1 MRVLVTGVT
10 GFVGRHLAPRLM
22 ESGHELLGI
31 DLSRDGELPLGPGGR
46 PVTVRALDL
55 AGGEGLA
62 DLVEDFA
69 PGAVVHLAA
78 QSAPGLSL
86 LDPVATFR
94 ANATA
99 TLRLLE
105 ALRRAAPAARLLLVS
120 SAEVYGLV
128 GEDPVDEARPMRPA
142 NPYGASKA
150 AAELLA
156 GQYAR
161 TWDLPVVVT
170 RGFPHAGPGQ
180 RPRFALPAFARQIA
194 RVEAGLQEPV
204 IRVGN
209 LAARRDYTDVAD
221 VAEAYA
227 LLLERGE
234 PGGTYNVC
242 SGSVHGIRE
251 ALEGLLALSD
261 RRIEIVTDPSLLRP
275 LDQPVLRGR
284 PDKLKQATGWTPR
297 FSFAETLSR
306 VMEDWR
312 RRVSEEDAA

>member
-1 MRVLVTGVT
+1 MRVLVTGIT

-31 DLSRDGELPLGPGGR
+31 DLSRDGELPLGPAGR
-46 PVTVRALDL
+46 PVPVRAVDL
-55 AGGEGLA
+55 AGGAGLA
-62 DLVEDFA
+62 DLVGDFA

-86 LDPVATFR
+86 VDPAGTFR
-94 ANATA
+94 ANLTA
-99 TLRLLE
+99 TLMLLE
-105 ALRRAAPAARLLLVS
+105 ALRHAAPSARLLFAS
-120 SAEVYGLV
+120 SAEVYGQA
-128 GEDPVDEARPMRPA
+128 GEEALDESLPMRPT

-150 AAELLA
+150 AAELLV

-161 TWDLPVVVT
+161 TWELPAVVT

-194 RVEAGLQEPV
+194 RIEADLQEPV

-209 LAARRDYTDVAD
+209 LDARRDFTDVAD
-221 VAEAYA
+221 VVEAYA
-227 LLLERGE
+227 RLLESGE
-234 PGGTYNVC
+234 PGEAYNVC
-242 SGSVHGIRE
+242 SGSARSIRE
-251 ALEGLLALSD
+251 GLEGLLALSG
-261 RRIEIVTDPSLLRP
+261 REIEIVTDPSLLRP

-284 PDKLKQATGWTPR
+284 PDKLKRATGWAPR

>member
-1 MRVLVTGVT
+1 MRVLVTGIT

-31 DLSRDGELPLGPGGR
+31 DLAQDGELPLGPGGR
-46 PVTVRALDL
+46 PVTVRAADL
-55 AGGEGLA
+55 AVDKALA
-62 DLVEDFA
+62 DLVAEFD
-69 PGAVVHLAA
+69 PEAVAHLAA

-86 LDPVATFR
+86 VDPAGTFR
-94 ANATA
+94 ANLTA
-99 TLRLLE
+99 TLMLLE
-105 ALRRAAPAARLLLVS
+105 ALRRAAPAARLLFTS
-120 SAEVYGLV
+120 SAEVYGQA
-128 GEDPVDEARPMRPA
+128 GEEPLDESLPMRPT

-161 TWDLPVVVT
+161 TWDLPVIVT

-209 LAARRDYTDVAD
+209 LEARRDFTDVAD
-221 VAEAYA
+221 VSEAYA

-234 PGGTYNVC
+234 AGEAYNVC
-242 SGSVHGIRE
+242 SGSVHSIRE
-251 ALEGLLALSD
+251 GLAGLLALSD

-284 PDKLKQATGWTPR
+284 PDKLKQATGWAPR